1 MRAILSGRNGTWV
14 AMVLMLLGGT
24 GCIYGPES
32 VDAGHEGVQVDQP
45 WFFGT
50 PGVEPQPRATGTHWL
65 WWTSHLVEYDI
76 RPQQFNEK
84 FDDLVTADNVPVDF
98 RAYLLV
104 QLEAGQTPNVHER
117 FGPKW
122 YRTKV
127 QEVFRT
133 ALRDF
138 ARGQRVFDLT
148 TDPTVTSQGEVA
160 ILETIRDYVQEESL
174 PVRINRVVIGGVTPP
189 PVVLEETAR
198 TAAQE
203 QRTRTEIARAR
214 AELSRADAEKNK
226 ALADKAYAEAFGLNP
241 DQFLTYRSLEIQKE
255 MVEVVKTKEKV
266 SVIIG
271 AGGGAATPVV
281 PTGR

>member
-1 MRAILSGRNGTWV
+1 MRTTSFWRRGWV
-14 AMVLMLLGGT
+14 GVAALAALGSA
-24 GCIYGPES
+24 GCVYGPES

-50 PGVEPQPRATGTHWL
+50 PGVEAQPRNTGTHWL
-65 WWTSHLVEYDI
+65 WWTSHLVEYDV

-84 FDDLVTADNVPVDF
+84 FNDLVTADNVPVDF

-104 QLEAGQTPNVHER
+104 QLEQGKTPIVHEK

-122 YRTKV
+122 YQTKV

-148 TDPTVTSQGEVA
+148 TDATVTTQGEFA
-160 ILETIRDYVQEESL
+160 ILETIREYVQAEPL
-174 PVRINRVVIGGVTPP
+174 PVQVNRVVIGGVTPP
-189 PVVLEETAR
+189 AVVLEETAR

-203 QRTRTEIARAR
+203 QRTKTEVARAR
-214 AELSRADAEKNK
+214 AELSRADAERNK
-226 ALADKAYAEAFGLNP
+226 ALADKAYASAFGLNP

-255 MVEVVKTKEKV
+255 MVEVVKTKDKV

-271 AGGGAATPVV
+271 AGGASAMPVV
-281 PTGR
+281 PTR